1 MLIQCLNH
9 CLKTLRYIKNKNKFN
24 NAVGAT
30 NNLRGLSAKV
40 EFIEDIL
47 PRNYEKSS
55 GNAKYSLSPAELD
68 KQYLSTELPKWQEL
82 RKNLRKSE

>member
-1 MLIQCLNH
+1 MCYDI
-9 CLKTLRYIKNKNKFN
+9 YNKNKFN

-47 PRNYEKSS
+47 PQNSKKSS
-55 GNAKYSLSPAELD
+55 GECTGGRFLVQTKAGIDEIPNLHGIIVAINKKQVVLNISLI
-68 KQYLSTELPKWQEL
+68 
-82 RKNLRKSE
+82 